1 MLLDK
6 FFISY
11 RNGIPLI
18 SLHWLERMHTQRRTL
33 DIDSDTHRSYNKIF
47 ITNHAE
53 DVHKT

>member
-18 SLHWLERMHTQRRTL
+18 SLHWLERMRTQRRTL